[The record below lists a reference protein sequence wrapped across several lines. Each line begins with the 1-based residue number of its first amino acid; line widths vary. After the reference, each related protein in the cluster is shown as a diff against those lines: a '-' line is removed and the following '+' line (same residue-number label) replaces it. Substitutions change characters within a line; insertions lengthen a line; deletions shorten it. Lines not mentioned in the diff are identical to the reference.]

1 MEDRTQPRANV
12 RMDYVSLVPRI
23 VEKKDSEET
32 EKKNARGPPSL
43 DDASS
48 SSDGAS
54 RSSRTV
60 REAMPRSRP
69 LPPFSL
75 PRAIE
80 GRAID

>member
-1 MEDRTQPRANV
+1 
-12 RMDYVSLVPRI
+12 
-23 VEKKDSEET
+23 
-32 EKKNARGPPSL
+32 
-43 DDASS
+43 
-48 SSDGAS
+48 
-54 RSSRTV
+54 V